1 MTSISSQVIVEAET
15 TYFVLT
21 MHNEGKFNPDSL
33 AAFNSALDEVDNNA
47 AIQCLILTGEEKTF
61 AQGLDLSYLT
71 AAAPDESM
79 AFVDSCMVMIAR
91 LLTSKIPV
99 VSAVNGH
106 AFGLGA
112 MLVLASDYS
121 VMREDRGYF
130 CLPEID
136 LGMTLIPSMNALVK
150 TKLSGNAL
158 RDLLLTGKRVGAG
171 EAADMQVIDQATALD
186 TLMPAAMSI
195 ANAMIGKDRNAL
207 SGLKRG
213 LNEGILAFIH

>member
-1 MTSISSQVIVEAET
+1 MTLISSHTLVEAEI
-15 TYFVLT
+15 TYLVIT

-33 AAFNSALDEVDNNA
+33 AAFNSALDQVDSNA
-47 AIQCLILTGEEKTF
+47 DIQCLIITGEEKTF
-61 AQGLDLSYLT
+61 AQGLDLNYLT
-71 AAAPDESM
+71 SAAPDESM
-79 AFVDSCMVMIAR
+79 AFVDSCMVMVAR
-91 LLTSKIPV
+91 LLSAKIPV

-150 TKLSGNAL
+150 NKLSGNAL
-158 RDLLLTGKRVGAG
+158 RDLLLTGKRIGAG
-171 EAADMQVIDQATALD
+171 EAEALQVIDQTSSLED
-186 TLMPAAMSI
+186 LMPAAM
-195 ANAMIGKDRNAL
+195 AVAGAMIGKDGGAL
-207 SGLKRG
+207 SGLKKG
-213 LNEGILAFIH
+213 LNEEILALIN